1 MLDPSDVLAVLS
13 RHGLVST
20 ALRDTYECSPPRF
33 YRVANSRRRLSPSRS
48 RASRE
53 LFDTCYSNLTTKDP
67 QKHIG
72 QLQRTVVAERFD
84 MSRLPEYD
92 AFLRESAEAF
102 LVKNDAWLKRRELKH
117 TTGRHSR
124 IGYVGV
130 GIFGFK
136 AR

>member
-1 MLDPSDVLAVLS
+1 MLATAFLPRRKQQAQIIALTLS
-13 RHGLVST
+13 SLEGI
-20 ALRDTYECSPPRF
+20 
-33 YRVANSRRRLSPSRS
+33 
-48 RASRE
+48 
-53 LFDTCYSNLTTKDP
+53 FDTCYSNLTTKDP

-72 QLQRTVVAERFD
+72 RLQRTVVAERFD
-84 MSRLPEYD
+84 MTRIAEYD

-102 LVKNDAWLKRRELKH
+102 LVKNDAWLKRREIKH
-117 TTGRHSR
+117 TAGARGR

>member
-1 MLDPSDVLAVLS
+1 MLATAFLPRRKQQAQIIALTLS
-13 RHGLVST
+13 SLEGI
-20 ALRDTYECSPPRF
+20 
-33 YRVANSRRRLSPSRS
+33 
-48 RASRE
+48 
-53 LFDTCYSNLTTKDP
+53 FDTCYSNLTTKDP

-117 TTGRHSR
+117 TTGRAWPDRLCGRRHFW
-124 IGYVGV
+124 I
-130 GIFGFK
+130 
-136 AR
+136 